1 MAHPRARRTPL
12 WLPTLVGAALSAALS
27 ASGALASFDVVTGK
41 VVTAGAAWAMPF
53 DARTELEGV
62 PVEGYDS
69 DGGALDTIAVQ
80 DRMLDDAERAIEG
93 TGLIR
98 LGGEVASVSVGLPA
112 PDASAAIDALRE
124 RRVRVTFWQR
134 PRGTRVGASLT
145 WFTGGVDDANA
156 TFLASVIL
164 QPTGNVTDDG
174 WEEWTSGPVDF
185 AWAGVFTPGFIT
197 FTDEQLNVYYGGGS
211 WDVEAQVDVDGLTIV
226 DLGPAAVAAAACT
239 LPTERADCG
248 DEGVCHLGVC
258 VDAGLR
264 LGVPLEDDTLR
275 ADYVERRV
283 FEVEHFEGGRAP
295 RSRATLVTEALRPLK
310 DSKRATDFWPGFAAA
325 YQLLVDGHASAPMVS
340 YPSYANGGVCVHA
353 GEADLLADVAAE
365 ERLVPLVFSADD
377 NELGAL
383 LAPGDALVRIDGMA
397 VHDWA
402 RAASRLISHPG
413 DPAGRDVVT
422 APQIFNAA
430 LDTGAVVTFARCS
443 ASAPCADADVLEVTV
458 DLGALTGDRL
468 LDGGSAPLLAYAA
481 SATCDF
487 RFRRPVE
494 APDVKDYAFAGSAD
508 EGGVRSLL
516 INGVPD
522 RYMDGGEAWFDH
534 VTDALG
540 DDPSLVL
547 FDERSGAG
555 GSIDAV
561 DLIAAML
568 LDDGDLYAMDFLPS
582 FEGAEDDGVPRAA
595 VVACSDD
602 PNAYSC
608 GNGFRYLV
616 GDGGGPVASA
626 ARAKL
631 AVLIADDVSGND
643 YVTRL
648 LKERSAGSTRI
659 FGDGATWG
667 AFGVIWGMAAHVGE
681 LMGGSLQVQDT
692 IFVDGVDEPLS
703 GAQRFETSTGIRP
716 DVVVR
721 QKQSDALLGKD
732 TVLEAAR
739 AWLLEVQP

>member
-1 MAHPRARRTPL
+1 MPRRPRARWAPL
-12 WLPTLVGAALSAALS
+12 WLAAAVVAP
-27 ASGALASFDVVTGK
+27 APGALAAFDATTGRVVLS
-41 VVTAGAAWAMPF
+41 GAAWSLPF
-53 DARTELEGV
+53 DAPAELDGV
-62 PVEGYDS
+62 AVQGYDS
-69 DGGALDTIAVQ
+69 DGEPLDVVAVQ

-93 TGLIR
+93 AGLIR
-98 LGGEVASVSVGLPA
+98 LGGELASVSIGLPA
-112 PDASAAIDALRE
+112 PDASPAIDALRD
-124 RRVRVTFWQR
+124 RRVRATFWQR

-145 WFTGGVDDANA
+145 WFTGGVDDAGA
-156 TFLASVIL
+156 TYLASVTM

-174 WEEWTSGPVDF
+174 WEEWTSGPFDF
-185 AWAGVFTPGFIT
+185 AWAGVFAPGFIT
-197 FTDEQLNVYYGGGS
+197 FTDEQLNAYYGGGS
-211 WDVEAQVDVDGLTIV
+211 WDVEAQVDVDGLELV
-226 DLGPAAVAAAACT
+226 DLGAASVAPSSCT
-239 LPTERADCG
+239 LPGERADCG
-248 DEGVCHLGVC
+248 DDGVCHLGVC

-264 LGVPLEDDTLR
+264 LGVPLEDDALR
-275 ADYVERRV
+275 AQYVERRI
-283 FEVEHFEGGRAP
+283 FEVERFEGGRAP
-295 RSRATLVTEALRPLK
+295 RTRASLVAEALRPLK
-310 DSKRATDFWPGFAAA
+310 DSTRAADFWPGFAAA
-325 YQLLVDGHASAPMVS
+325 YDLLVDGHASAPLVS
-340 YPSYANGGVCVHA
+340 YPAYANGGVCVHA
-353 GEADLLADVAAE
+353 GEADLLADVAPE
-365 ERLVPLVFSADD
+365 ERLVPLVFSAED

-383 LAPGDALVRIDGMA
+383 LAPGDALVRIDGLP
-397 VHDWA
+397 VHTWA
-402 RAASRLISHPG
+402 AAARRLITHPG
-413 DPAGRDVVT
+413 DPAGHDVVT

-430 LDTGAVVTFARCS
+430 LDAGAVVTFARCTGG
-443 ASAPCADADVLEVTV
+443 APCSAAVVEEVTV

-468 LDGGSAPLLAYAA
+468 LDGGTAPVLAYSAA
-481 SATCDF
+481 TTCDY

-494 APDVKDYAFAGSAD
+494 APDVKDYAFAGSVD

-522 RYMDGGEAWFDH
+522 RYMDGGDTWFDR

-540 DDPSLVL
+540 DDPALVL
-547 FDERSGAG
+547 LDERSGAG

-568 LDDGDLYAMDFLPS
+568 LDEGDAYAMDFLPS

-595 VVACSDD
+595 VVSCSSD
-602 PNAYSC
+602 PDAYSC
-608 GNGFRYLV
+608 GNGFRYHV

-626 ARAKL
+626 AGAKL
-631 AVLIADDVSGND
+631 AVLIANDVSGND

-648 LKERSAGSTRI
+648 LQERSGGATRI

-692 IFVDGVDEPLS
+692 IFVDSAAEPLS

>member
-1 MAHPRARRTPL
+1 MPRPRPRDTVL
-12 WLPTLVGAALSAALS
+12 WLLAVLGTFVGATAASAA
-27 ASGALASFDVVTGK
+27 FDAATGK
-41 VVTAGAAWAMPF
+41 VVMANAAWSLPF
-53 DARTELEGV
+53 DGRAELDGASV
-62 PVEGYDS
+62 FAYDS
-69 DGGALDTIAVQ
+69 NGEVLDLTAVQ
-80 DRMLDDAERAIEG
+80 DRLLDDGERAIEG

-98 LGGEVASVSVGLPA
+98 LGGDISYVSVGLPS
-112 PDASAAIDALRE
+112 PDANAAIDALRD
-124 RRVRVTFWQR
+124 RRVRATLWQR
-134 PRGTRVGASLT
+134 PRGTRVGASLS
-145 WFTGGVDDANA
+145 WFTGAYDDPNA
-156 TFLASVIL
+156 SWLASVTL

-174 WEEWTSGPVDF
+174 WEEWTSGPFDF
-185 AWAGVFTPGFIT
+185 AWAGRFAPAFIT
-197 FTDEQLNVYYGGGS
+197 FTDEQYYVYYGGGS
-211 WDVEAQVDVDGLTIV
+211 WDVEAQTYVDGLEIV
-226 DLGPAAVAAAACT
+226 DLGPAAVTPTACA
-239 LPTERADCG
+239 LPSERTDCG

-258 VDAGLR
+258 VDAALR
-264 LGVPLEDDTLR
+264 LGAPLEDAALR
-275 ADYVERRV
+275 ADYVDRRV

-295 RSRATLVTEALRPLK
+295 RARAGLVAAALAPLK
-310 DSKRATDFWPGFAAA
+310 EAARAVEFWPTFAAA

-340 YPSYANGGVCVHA
+340 YPSYANGGVCLHA
-353 GEADLLADVAAE
+353 GEADLLSDLDAE
-365 ERLVPLVFSADD
+365 ERLVPLVFSAGD

-383 LAPGDALVRIDGMA
+383 LAPGDALVRVDGLP
-397 VHDWA
+397 VREWA
-402 RAASRLISHPG
+402 AAASRLISHPG

-430 LDTGAVVTFARCS
+430 LDAGAIVTFARC
-443 ASAPCADADVLEVTV
+443 AGPAACATSEVEEITV

-468 LDGGSAPLLAYAA
+468 LDGGTAPLLAYSA

-522 RYMDGGEAWFDH
+522 RYMEGGDAWFDH
-534 VTDALG
+534 VTSALG
-540 DDPSLVL
+540 DDPTLVL

-568 LDDGDLYAMDFLPS
+568 LADGDSYAMDFLPS
-582 FEGAEDDGVPRAA
+582 FEGAEDDGAPRAA
-595 VVACSDD
+595 VVACSND

-608 GNGFRYLV
+608 GNGFRYRI

-626 ARAKL
+626 ADAKL

-648 LKERSAGSTRI
+648 LKERSGGATRI

-667 AFGVIWGMAAHVGE
+667 AFGVIWSMAAHVGE
-681 LMGGSLQVQDT
+681 LMGGSMQVQDT
-692 IFVDGVDEPLS
+692 IFVDSVDEPLT
-703 GAQRFETSTGIRP
+703 GEQRFETSTGIRP

-721 QKQSDALLGKD
+721 QLQSDAVFGRD

>member
-1 MAHPRARRTPL
+1 MPRCPRAHRAL
-12 WLPTLVGAALSAALS
+12 LSLLPLVGAMTAAPAAL
-27 ASGALASFDVVTGK
+27 AGFDAATGK
-41 VVTAGAAWAMPF
+41 VVLADAAWSLPF
-53 DARTELEGV
+53 DAPSELDGATIQ
-62 PVEGYDS
+62 GYDS
-69 DGGALDTIAVQ
+69 EGEVLDLSAVH

-93 TGLIR
+93 SGLIR
-98 LGGEVASVSVGLPA
+98 LGGEVSYLSLGLPA
-112 PDASAAIDALRE
+112 PDANAAIDALRE
-124 RRVRVTFWQR
+124 RRVRVSFWQR
-134 PRGTRVGASLT
+134 PRGTRVGATLS
-145 WFTGGVDDANA
+145 WFTGGIDNPDA
-156 TFLASVIL
+156 TFLASMTL

-174 WEEWTSGPVDF
+174 WEEWTSGAFDF
-185 AWAGVFTPGFIT
+185 AWGGVFAPGFIT
-197 FTDEQLNVYYGGGS
+197 FTDEQVAVYYGGGS
-211 WDVEAQVDVDGLTIV
+211 WDVAAQADVDGLAIV
-226 DLGPAAVAAAACT
+226 DLGPAAVTPASCT
-239 LPTERADCG
+239 LPSERADCG
-248 DEGVCHLGVC
+248 DDGVCHLGVC
-258 VDAGLR
+258 VDAAVR
-264 LGVPLEDDTLR
+264 LGAPLEDPQLR
-275 ADYVERRV
+275 ANYVDRRI
-283 FEVEHFEGGRAP
+283 FEVERFEGGRAP
-295 RSRATLVTEALRPLK
+295 RTRTGLVADALAPLKGSARATE
-310 DSKRATDFWPGFAAA
+310 FWPAFTAA

-353 GEADLLADVAAE
+353 GEADLLADVAPE

-383 LAPGDALVRIDGMA
+383 LAPGDALVRIDGQP

-402 RAASRLISHPG
+402 AAAARLISHPG
-413 DPAGRDVVT
+413 DPAGRDVVI

-430 LDTGAVVTFARCS
+430 LDAGAVVTFARCS
-443 ASAPCADADVLEVTV
+443 GGAPCASADVEELVI
-458 DLGALTGDRL
+458 DLAALTGERL
-468 LDGGSAPLLAYAA
+468 LDGGTAPLLSYSAA
-481 SATCDF
+481 ATCDF

-494 APDVKDYAFAGSAD
+494 APNVKDYAFAGAAD

-522 RYMDGGEAWFDH
+522 RYMEGGDTWFDR

-540 DDPSLVL
+540 DEPSLVL

-568 LDDGDLYAMDFLPS
+568 LAEGDSYAMDFLPS

-595 VVACSDD
+595 VVACSSD

-608 GNGFRYLV
+608 GNGFRYRV
-616 GDGGGPVASA
+616 GDGGGPMASA
-626 ARAKL
+626 ASAKL

-648 LKERSAGSTRI
+648 LKERSAGATRI

-681 LMGGSLQVQDT
+681 MSGGSLQVQDT
-692 IFVDGVDEPLS
+692 IFVDASDEPLS
-703 GAQRFETSTGIRP
+703 GEQRFETSTGIRP
-716 DVVVR
+716 DQVVR
-721 QKQSDALLGKD
+721 QKQSDAVVGKD